1 MGKIKFSIGNKIF
14 GSFLIFIVLFIVN
27 ASIIFYT
34 GNQIDKVV
42 DRSSEVI
49 RPTKDAINDFV
60 LLVTKSKMLIIN
72 WVYVERNKDTQEKK
86 ALHDL
91 HNNQYP
97 QLKDEINRLKVSWQ
111 TDSLKDEI
119 DSLFTDFEALLAVQK
134 DIMGQL
140 VNFENYEDP
149 LTKLLA
155 EDAIESQVIP
165 MTANISDRL
174 QAVAQI
180 QRIITQESDD
190 RLNDATSRLR
200 NITLI
205 LGVLIVVVGLLFAFI
220 MARSMTR
227 PINYIKEIV
236 VKLGKGE
243 LVDDQGRKF
252 SRDEIGEMADA
263 MDNLIQGLRSTT
275 IFAENIGKGNYDSAY
290 EPLGDEDVL
299 GNALIE
305 MRDNLSSVA
314 EEDKKRNWAT
324 EGQARFGDILRNN
337 NDNIEKLSDDIIRS
351 LIKYLEANQGGLY
364 LIEDVEDD
372 ESYMTLTACYAWDK
386 KKYVDQKIYMGE
398 GLAGQ
403 VWQEKEK
410 VYITDVPDNYI
421 KITSGLGDANPKSIL
436 IVPLM
441 VNEEIYGVVE
451 IASFKE
457 FEDFEIDFVEK
468 IAESIASTVSSVKI
482 NAKTQKLLE
491 ESQEMT
497 EQMRSQEEE
506 MRQNMEELQAT
517 QEEMQRGQSES
528 ESTMEAVNDAISVV
542 ELDADGIILNANNN
556 FLDMMGY
563 SKDEIVGE
571 HDRIFVSRD
580 ERASEEYKQLWKD
593 LNLGLSQK
601 GEYKRMTK
609 GGETKY
615 LIGNYTV
622 VRGRDGQVSKI
633 MKFAFDITR
642 FKTVKEIK

>member
-1 MGKIKFSIGNKIF
+1 MGRIKFSIGNKIF

-34 GNQIDKVV
+34 GNQIDQVV
-42 DRSSEVI
+42 DTSSEVI

-72 WVYVERNKDTQEKK
+72 WVYVERNKDTEDKK
-86 ALHDL
+86 ALYDL
-91 HNNQYP
+91 QNNQYP
-97 QLKDEINRLKVSWQ
+97 QLKDELNKLKVSW
-111 TDSLKDEI
+111 DSDTLRTKI
-119 DSLFTDFEALLAVQK
+119 DTLFKDFEALMAVQK

-155 EDAIESQVIP
+155 EDAIESQIIP
-165 MTANISDRL
+165 MTADISSRL
-174 QAVAQI
+174 QAVAQT
-180 QRIITQESDD
+180 QERITQESDE
-190 RLNDATSRLR
+190 RLNSATNRLR

-205 LGVLIVVVGLLFAFI
+205 LGLIIVMVGLLFAFF
-220 MARSMTR
+220 MARSMTK
-227 PINYIKEIV
+227 PINYIKDIV

-243 LVDDQGRKF
+243 LVDDQGREF
-252 SRDEIGEMADA
+252 SRDEIGEMAVA

-275 IFAENIGKGNYDSAY
+275 IFAENIGKGNYESAY
-290 EPLGDEDVL
+290 QPLGEEDVL

-337 NDNIEKLSDDIIRS
+337 NDNIERLSDDIIRN
-351 LIKYLEANQGGLY
+351 LVKYLEANQGGLY
-364 LIEDVEDD
+364 IIDDTDAEDQF
-372 ESYMTLTACYAWDK
+372 MTLTACYAWDK
-386 KKYVDQKIYMGE
+386 KKYVDQKIYKGE

-410 VYITDVPDNYI
+410 VYITEVPDNYV

-457 FEDFEIDFVEK
+457 FAEFEVEFVEK
-468 IAESIASTVSSVKI
+468 IAESIASTISSVKI
-482 NAKTQKLLE
+482 NARTQRLLE

-517 QEEMQRGQSES
+517 QEEMQRGQAES
-528 ESTMEAVNDAISVV
+528 ESTMEAVNDAISVL
-542 ELDADGIILNANNN
+542 ELDVEGLVQNANHN

-563 SKDEIVGE
+563 LKDEIMGE
-571 HDRIFVSRD
+571 HHRIFVSRD
-580 ERASEEYKQLWKD
+580 ERATEEYKQLWKD
-593 LNLGLSQK
+593 LSMGLSRK
-601 GEYKRMTK
+601 GEFKNISK
-609 GGETKY
+609 SGALKY
-615 LIGNYTV
+615 LWCNYTV
-622 VRGRDGQVSKI
+622 VRGRDNSVSKI
-633 MKFAFDITR
+633 MMFAFDITK
-642 FKTVKEIK
+642 FKMADQIS

>member
-1 MGKIKFSIGNKIF
+1 MSKIRFSIGNKIF

-42 DRSSEVI
+42 DTSSEVI

-72 WVYVERNKDTQEKK
+72 WVYVERNKDTEEKK
-86 ALHDL
+86 ALYDL
-91 HNNQYP
+91 QNNQYP
-97 QLKDEINRLKVSWQ
+97 QLKDELNRLKVSWSSD
-111 TDSLKDEI
+111 TLKNAI
-119 DSLFTDFEALLAVQK
+119 DSLFVDFEALMTVQK

-165 MTANISDRL
+165 MTASISTRL
-174 QAVAQI
+174 QALAQT
-180 QRIITQESDD
+180 QRKITQEADE
-190 RLNDATSRLR
+190 RLNRSTNRLR

-205 LGVLIVVVGLLFAFI
+205 LGIVIVVVGLLFAFI

-227 PINYIKEIV
+227 PINYIKDIV

-243 LVDDQGRKF
+243 LVDDQSRKF
-252 SRDEIGEMADA
+252 SKDEIGEMAVA

-275 IFAENIGKGNYDSAY
+275 IFAENIGKGNYDSSY
-290 EPLGDEDVL
+290 QPLGADDVL

-314 EEDKKRNWAT
+314 EDDKKRNWAT

-337 NDNIEKLSDDIIRS
+337 NDNIERLSEDIIRN

-364 LIEDVEDD
+364 IIDD
-372 ESYMTLTACYAWDK
+372 TDSGDPFMTLTACYAWDK
-386 KKYVDQKIYMGE
+386 KKYVDQKIYKGE

-410 VYITDVPDNYI
+410 VYITEVPENYI

-457 FEDFEIDFVEK
+457 FEAFEIDFVEK
-468 IAESIASTVSSVKI
+468 IAESIASTISSAKI

-517 QEEMQRGQSES
+517 QEEMQRSQSES
-528 ESTMEAVNDAISVV
+528 ETTMEAINEAVSVL
-542 ELDADGIILNANNN
+542 ELSVDGNILNANYN

-563 SKDEIVGE
+563 SKDEIMGE
-571 HDRIFVSRD
+571 HQRIFVSRD
-580 ERASEEYKQLWKD
+580 ERTSEEYKQLWKD
-593 LNLGLSQK
+593 LAAGLSRK
-601 GEYKRMTK
+601 GEYKNMTK
-609 GGETKY
+609 NGKEKY
-615 LIGNYTV
+615 LLTHYSA
-622 VRGRDGQVSKI
+622 VRGRDGQISKI
-633 MKFAFDITR
+633 MMFASDITQYR
-642 FKTVKEIK
+642 STVGDD